1 MKGEQIMFNNN
12 DNPALKI
19 EYIFVDALTPYAK
32 NTRKHGKEDVAEI
45 VKSIEKY
52 GFDDPIGI
60 WSDHNIIVEGHGRL
74 IAAKKLGMKEVP
86 CIRLDHLTDKERREY
101 AIMHNK
107 TAELSEWDMVMLTD
121 ELTDLDISDFDV
133 TFDGKDVDTLTA
145 KEEAI
150 VEDIPPEIDDAETTS
165 KLGDVYKLG
174 RHRLIVGD
182 STDPNVILKLMDGRK
197 ADMCVT
203 DPPYNV
209 NYQGGTKDKLKI
221 QNDNMLETQFL
232 EFLSNA
238 FKSMEQVM
246 KPGAAFYIWHADS
259 SRNLFEKGMNSAG
272 LYLRQVIIWVKNA
285 FVIGRQDYQWMHEPC
300 LYGWKEGAAH
310 FFVNDRKLSTII
322 EDPDI
327 DIHSMKKDELVS
339 LLETILSEDVP
350 TDVIHEDKPT
360 RNDIH
365 PTMKPV
371 RLIAR
376 QIRNSSRKGE
386 AVLDIFGGSGT
397 TMIACEQLDRD
408 CYMCE
413 LDPRYADAIITR
425 WENLTGEKAEKINQ

>member
-1 MKGEQIMFNNN
+1 
-12 DNPALKI
+12 
-19 EYIFVDALTPYAK
+19 
-32 NTRKHGKEDVAEI
+32 
-45 VKSIEKY
+45 
-52 GFDDPIGI
+52 
-60 WSDHNIIVEGHGRL
+60 
-74 IAAKKLGMKEVP
+74 MKEVP
-86 CIRLDHLTDKERREY
+86 CIRLDHLTDKERSEY

-107 TAELSEWDMVMLTD
+107 TAELSEWDMTMLTD

-133 TFDGKDVDTLTA
+133 TFDGKDVETLTA

-150 VEDIPPEIDDAETTS
+150 VEDIPPEIDDVETTS
-165 KLGDVYKLG
+165 
-174 RHRLIVGD
+174 
-182 STDPNVILKLMDGRK
+182 N
-197 ADMCVT
+197 
-203 DPPYNV
+203 
-209 NYQGGTKDKLKI
+209 
-221 QNDNMLETQFL
+221 
-232 EFLSNA
+232 
-238 FKSMEQVM
+238 
-246 KPGAAFYIWHADS
+246 
-259 SRNLFEKGMNSAG
+259 
-272 LYLRQVIIWVKNA
+272 
-285 FVIGRQDYQWMHEPC
+285 
-300 LYGWKEGAAH
+300 
-310 FFVNDRKLSTII
+310 
-322 EDPDI
+322 I

-339 LLETILSEDVP
+339 LLEKILSEDVP

-397 TMIACEQLDRD
+397 TMIACEQLGRD

>member
-425 WENLTGEKAEKINQ
+425 WENLTGAKAEKINQ